1 MRLISLKIGS
11 DKDGERQRFKN
22 LKNACIDFDEN
33 EWITVI
39 IGWNGTG
46 KSNVLEALATL
57 FRDLI
62 MGKDQLGNKDKPS
75 FSYVIQYFCHN
86 KKIQIDADPDRAD
99 GAYKVS
105 YRSLVETTSNSDDI
119 QISMLDVDS
128 PIDSNEL
135 TPIKF
140 SEFKKIQ
147 DQFIPK
153 YIFGYYSGHSDR
165 LQAVFR
171 PYLQQYDKKL
181 RNAKSE
187 DPGLRRLF
195 YALPIHSQF
204 VLLAFVLQQDELI
217 QKFLDSQLGL
227 DTNNESESIDSVL
240 LVLNEP
246 SWNLNKSKDPKGEY
260 GACKDNPDIF
270 WGAEGVVR
278 KFLNR
283 VLSVAIAPIRNT
295 KKDDSTFWNKT
306 SREYVY
312 LFIKDLASLENLQ
325 GDQKPR
331 EFFRDL
337 ESTYVSELIKEVR
350 IRVKL
355 KKNDGSVTFRELS
368 EGEQQLLTVLGL
380 LRFTAEE
387 ESLFLLDEPDTHLN
401 PKWSVDYIEYL
412 NKFVTS
418 GSESE
423 SSSHIVLTTHNPI
436 AIAEL
441 KKQQVQI
448 LHRDKDSLKITA
460 QEPAF
465 DPRGMG
471 YAGIMTSDMFGLAA
485 ALDSYTYDLLER
497 KRVISLKETEL
508 SAVEKSELEKINL
521 ELDGYGFRYSSRD
534 PIFEEYL
541 KARYDIDNKREKSS
555 RLNSLEQE
563 ERRRISKEIISS
575 VMAKIKSEGGENE
588 ED

>member
-1 MRLISLKIGS
+1 MRLASLTIGS
-11 DKDGERQRFKN
+11 DKPGDKQRFKN
-22 LKNACIDFDEN
+22 LKNVTIDFDEG
-33 EWITVI
+33 EWITVV

-62 MGKDQLGNKDKPS
+62 MGKDQWNNKDKPS
-75 FSYVIQYFCHN
+75 FAYIIRYFCHD
-86 KKIQIDADPDRAD
+86 KEIEIDADPDRNKD
-99 GAYKVS
+99 VYKVS
-105 YRSLVETTSNSDDI
+105 YRDVTPKTTDK
-119 QISMLDVDS
+119 
-128 PIDSNEL
+128 PEL
-135 TPIKF
+135 FDLFGDKTPVFLHIKF
-140 SEFKKIQ
+140 NEFKKRQ
-147 DQFIPK
+147 DEFIPK
-153 YIFGYYSGHSDR
+153 YVFGYYSGHSDR
-165 LQAVFR
+165 MQSVFR

-195 YALPIHSQF
+195 YALPVHSQF
-204 VLLAFVLQQDELI
+204 VLLAFVLQQDTLV
-217 QKFLDSQLGL
+217 QSFLDKQLGL
-227 DTNNESESIDSVL
+227 DTNTESESIDSVL

-246 SWNLNKSKDPKGEY
+246 SWNLNKVKDPTGEY

-283 VLSVAIAPIRNT
+283 VHSVATAPLQNT
-295 KKDDSTFWNKT
+295 RRDESTFWNKK

-312 LFIKDLASLENLQ
+312 LFVKDLQQLSKLV

-337 ESTYVSELIKEVR
+337 ESTYVSELICEVR

-401 PKWSVDYIEYL
+401 PRWSVDYIDYL
-412 NKFVTS
+412 NQFVTS

-448 LHRDKDSLKITA
+448 LNRDKESQLISA
-460 QEPAF
+460 QEPDF

-471 YAGIMTSDMFGLAA
+471 YAGIITSDMFGLDA
-485 ALDSYTYDLLER
+485 ALDSYTLELLEE
-497 KRVISLKETEL
+497 KRQITLTDKISDKNKER
-508 SAVEKSELEKINL
+508 LEAINL
-521 ELDGYGFRYSSRD
+521 ELEGYGFRYASRD
-534 PIFEEYL
+534 PLFEEYL
-541 KARYDIDNKREKSS
+541 RARYERDLTSPTDKKMNQLSKADRKAVSKS
-555 RLNSLEQE
+555 LIQQA
-563 ERRRISKEIISS
+563 
-575 VMAKIKSEGGENE
+575 MAKLKEQGHAQ
-588 ED
+588 D

>member
-1 MRLISLKIGS
+1 MRLASLTIGS
-11 DKDGERQRFKN
+11 DKPGYKQGFKN
-22 LKNACIDFDEN
+22 LKNVTIDFDED
-33 EWITVI
+33 EWITVV

-62 MGKDQLGNKDKPS
+62 MGKDQWSNKDKPS
-75 FSYVIQYFCHN
+75 FSYVVRYFCHD
-86 KKIQIDADPDRAD
+86 KEIEIDADPDREKNT
-99 GAYKVS
+99 YKVS
-105 YRSLVETTSNSDDI
+105 YRGLYPETTEAPDLFELFTDGAPILNS
-119 QISMLDVDS
+119 
-128 PIDSNEL
+128 
-135 TPIKF
+135 IKF
-140 SEFKKIQ
+140 SEFKKRQ
-147 DQFIPK
+147 DEFVPK
-153 YIFGYYSGHSDR
+153 YVFGYYSGHSDR

-195 YALPIHSQF
+195 YALPVHSQF
-204 VLLAFVLQQDELI
+204 VLLAFVLQQDELV
-217 QKFLDSQLGL
+217 QSFLDEQLGL
-227 DTNNESESIDSVL
+227 DTNTESESIDSVL

-246 SWNLNKSKDPKGEY
+246 SWNLNKSKDPKGES
-260 GACKDNPDIF
+260 GACKDKPDIF

-278 KFLNR
+278 KFLDR
-283 VLSVAIAPIRNT
+283 VHQASIAPIHNSR
-295 KKDDSTFWNKT
+295 KDDSTFWNKK

-312 LFIKDLASLENLQ
+312 LFIKDLTQLEKLV

-337 ESTYVSELIKEVR
+337 ESTYVSELISEVR

-380 LRFTAEE
+380 LRFTAED

-401 PKWSVDYIEYL
+401 PSWSVDYIDYL

-418 GSESE
+418 GSEHE

-448 LHRDKDSLKITA
+448 LHRDKETLQISSH
-460 QEPAF
+460 EPVF

-471 YAGIMTSDMFGLAA
+471 YAGIITSDMFGLDA
-485 ALDSYTYDLLER
+485 ALDTYTQGLLEE
-497 KRVISLKETEL
+497 KRRITLSDKIAKADKERL
-508 SAVEKSELEKINL
+508 QVINL
-521 ELDGYGFRYSSRD
+521 ELEGYGFRYASRD
-534 PIFEEYL
+534 PLFEEYL
-541 KARYDIDNKREKSS
+541 RARYERDLTVNIENSVNQLKQVERKS
-555 RLNSLEQE
+555 
-563 ERRRISKEIISS
+563 ISKILIQQA
-575 VMAKIKSEGGENE
+575 MAKLKEQGHAQ
-588 ED
+588 D